1 VVHHAALRTFRKE
14 PELPHVP
21 ISVVSSWGAWAV
33 FVSVLATQLGV
44 PIPAAPMLVLA
55 GTLVAAG
62 LASFWHMLA
71 AAVIA
76 VVIADSLW
84 FAAGRLYGRRFL
96 NSLVRFSLSLDT
108 TLRTARHWFERFG
121 VPLLALS
128 KFVPGLGLVSSPLLG
143 TTQID
148 VRVFVFW
155 DLVGATLWASAWML
169 GGAILKAEVA
179 QLLVFVRTYGLTA
192 LDVLGMAAGAFLAYR
207 WVRRLQFRRW
217 LAKYR
222 ISPEQLDEMM
232 RSDAPPVI
240 FDARPE
246 EIRRKEA
253 HRIKGAI
260 PLDLASSGKV
270 DEMFREHEVVVYCVC
285 PNEATAKQI
294 VRQLKAK
301 GFRNVRP
308 LKGGLDAWEKKGFP
322 VEAIPF
328 DSLGSAS
335 FGSSSSSLDDDD
347 DRSMGDMVTV
357 RATAPE

>member
-1 VVHHAALRTFRKE
+1 
-14 PELPHVP
+14 LPHVP
-21 ISVVSSWGAWAV
+21 ISLVSSWGAWAV

-84 FAAGRLYGRRFL
+84 FAAGRFYGRRFL

-121 VPLLALS
+121 APLLALS
-128 KFVPGLGLVSSPLLG
+128 KFVPGLGLVSSPMLG

-148 VRVFVFW
+148 VRVFLFW
-155 DLVGATLWASAWML
+155 DFVGATLWASAWML

-179 QLLVFVRTYGLTA
+179 DLLVFVRTYGLTA

-253 HRIKGAI
+253 HRIKGAL
-260 PLDLASSGKV
+260 PLDLQASGKI
-270 DEMFREHEVVVYCVC
+270 DEMFREREVVVYCVC

-301 GFRNVRP
+301 GFSNVRP

-322 VEAIPF
+322 VEAIP
-328 DSLGSAS
+328 LGGGRGADVEDAS
-335 FGSSSSSLDDDD
+335 FDDQD
-347 DRSMGDMVTV
+347 SMGDMVTV